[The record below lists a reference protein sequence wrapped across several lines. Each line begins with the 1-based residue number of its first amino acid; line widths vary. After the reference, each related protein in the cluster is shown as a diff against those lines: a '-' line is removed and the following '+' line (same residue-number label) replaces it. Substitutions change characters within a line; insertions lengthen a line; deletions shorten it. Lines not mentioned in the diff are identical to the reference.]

1 MVAARHGNR
10 ETYKPLATAL
20 CPQPELAAVIRAYRS
35 VFPFRT
41 FYIADLNA
49 IGNNG
54 NNHAL
59 ITRLLETCDA
69 PGLWI
74 DSGTTPFIS
83 DNTACFSARVN
94 NVMGSE
100 TGLSITQLEH
110 YTRKTDCILSLDFR
124 DASLIGNPG
133 LPMQPSRLPQRVII
147 MNLERVGSHA
157 GPDLEHIRALMS
169 RLPGKQIYAAGGVR
183 NATDLRQLADLGV
196 HGALIASA
204 LHDRTITAAHLR
216 ALQPQSGE

>member
-1 MVAARHGNR
+1 MVAARQGNR
-10 ETYKPLATAL
+10 ETYQPLATAL
-20 CPQPELAAVIRAYRS
+20 YPQPELLAVIRACQS

-49 IGNNG
+49 IENNG

-59 ITRLLETCDA
+59 ITRLLETC
-69 PGLWI
+69 GELSLWV
-74 DSGTTPFIS
+74 DSGSDPFIS
-83 DNTACFSARVN
+83 DNCDRLSARVS

-100 TGLSITQLEH
+100 TGISPAQLEH
-110 YTRKTDCILSLDFR
+110 YTRKTDCVLSLDFR
-124 DASLIGNPG
+124 GASLLGNQD
-133 LPMQPSRLPQRVII
+133 LPAQPSRLPERVII

-157 GPDLEHIRALMS
+157 GPDLEPIRALMS

-183 NATDLRQLADLGV
+183 DAGDLRLLADLGV

-204 LHDRTITAAHLR
+204 LHHGSVTSEQLR
-216 ALQPQSGE
+216 ALQPPRGR